1 MRRCPIIIIVLNP
14 ISFYLQSY
22 SVPTAPV
29 SPQIRAQIGSLI
41 SSANDLLRTQD
52 NYQSLPGPT
61 MNLIDQLM
69 SSTQQIAQSEPNSPM
84 AREKVIFRR
93 GNLATLIVQ

>member
-1 MRRCPIIIIVLNP
+1 M
-14 ISFYLQSY
+14 
-22 SVPTAPV
+22 PTAPV

-41 SSANDLLRTQD
+41 SSATDLLRTQD

-84 AREKVIFRR
+84 VREKVILLDA
-93 GNLATLIVQ
+93 GTWQH